1 MSEPYVPIEELA
13 KHLSVSVSTIRGWVR
28 NKHIPENTYIRVVN
42 TYRFSVNDVVDALS
56 ATKIPASV
64 PDSDVPSERVD
75 TDEPDV
81 DV

>member
-1 MSEPYVPIEELA
+1 MNTPYVPIEELA

-28 NKHIPENTYIRVVN
+28 NKHIPENTYIRVIN

-56 ATKIPASV
+56 ATKNHPQPVVRAE
-64 PDSDVPSERVD
+64 PDFGED